1 MQESSDFEISDLQ
14 PLVNES
20 DRLLCGSDLGTMSAM
35 KPRRFLAPF
44 IVIAVAALAPLA
56 AEQSTTARPPAPTVQ
71 IGIVQNPDEYDGFG
85 CRFQLPSDYNKRNYR
100 HIFVSNADEE
110 AIMNID
116 GSDVRLNRVG
126 FEAGASS
133 NSSRFVDRYRKNELE
148 VSVDLLVTKRCD
160 PSDENCEVTLFDA
173 VITVALGTAKQSV
186 STKGFCGS

>member
-1 MQESSDFEISDLQ
+1 MLKTGCSADFLFF
-14 PLVNES
+14 
-20 DRLLCGSDLGTMSAM
+20 CGSNLDTMSAM
-35 KPRRFLAPF
+35 KPGKFLAPF
-44 IVIAVAALAPLA
+44 IVIVVAALAPLA
-56 AEQSTTARPPAPTVQ
+56 AEQSTTVRAPAAPLQ
-71 IGIVQNPDEYDGFG
+71 IGIVQNPDEFDGFG
-85 CRFQLPSDYNKRNYR
+85 CRLQLAADYEKRNDR
-100 HIFVSNADEE
+100 HVFASNVDEE

-126 FEAGASS
+126 FEAGAGS
-133 NSSRFVDRYRKNELE
+133 NSSRFVDRYRKNELD